1 MKTLPKYL
9 TKEFSKLLCLCLII
23 FVSLYLIIDFVLKL
37 DSFIEARAETSVV
50 LDYFI
55 SKIPLV
61 IYQMLPV
68 ATLISVII
76 MFSLLKK
83 RNELTA
89 MKVSGLNIFR
99 VTQPIF
105 VCAVL
110 LGVMLFLLNEIVVSY
125 TTSRSNQIW
134 NTEVDR
140 RDPTQFQG
148 INEKWYKGSEG
159 IYWMRRFDFINQTME
174 RPTFYFVDDSFTLI
188 KRIDGQK
195 AVWKQGKWTVEKGI
209 VQEITPQGGYRTE
222 KFETPRWLPLKETP
236 ETFLKSFGEEDRHPE
251 DMSYWQLKQY
261 AQRVI
266 AEGYDNTEYVVY
278 MNIKIAFPFI
288 VLIMVLVGIAISLRV
303 EKAGIPLAISAGVG
317 LCFLYILALGFTR
330 SLGISGIL
338 PPILS
343 AWLTNLIFLFFGV
356 YLMMRVER

>member
-1 MKTLPKYL
+1 M
-9 TKEFSKLLCLCLII
+9 II
-23 FVSLYLIIDFVLKL
+23 FVSIYLIIDFVLDL
-37 DSFIEARAETSVV
+37 DNLIEARAETSIV
-50 LDYFI
+50 LDYYI
-55 SKIPLV
+55 SKTPLV
-61 IYQMLPV
+61 IYQVLPA
-68 ATLISVII
+68 ATLISIII

-89 MKVSGLNIFR
+89 MKANGLNIFR
-99 VTQPIF
+99 VTQPVF
-105 VCAVL
+105 VCGVL
-110 LGVMLFLLNEIVVSY
+110 LGIMLFFLNEIVVPY

-134 NTEVDR
+134 NTEVDKQ
-140 RDPTQFQG
+140 DPTQFQG

-174 RPTFYFVDDSFTLI
+174 HPTFYLMDDSFTLI

-195 AVWKQGKWTVEKGI
+195 AVWEQGKWTVEKGI
-209 VQEITPQGGYRTE
+209 IQEITSQGGYRTE
-222 KFETPRWLPLKETP
+222 NFETLLMPLKETP
-236 ETFLKSFGEEDRHPE
+236 ETFLKSFGEEDRDPE

-266 AEGYDNTEYVVY
+266 AEGYDNTEYAVY

-288 VLIMVLVGIAISLRV
+288 VLIMVLMGIAISLRL

-317 LCFLYILALGFTR
+317 LCFLYMLALGLTR

-356 YLMMRVER
+356 YLMMKVER